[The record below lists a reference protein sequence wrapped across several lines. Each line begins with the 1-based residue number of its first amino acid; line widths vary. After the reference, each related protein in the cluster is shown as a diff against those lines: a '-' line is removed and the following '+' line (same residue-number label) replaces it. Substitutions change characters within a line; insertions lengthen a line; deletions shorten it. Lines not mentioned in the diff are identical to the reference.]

1 MKNLLVQDVI
11 RNYVTHGLRPD
22 DTVSHAIRLM
32 AQARVGAILVVSQDH
47 RLQGIFSERD
57 LLNRVVLPNLSLGDT
72 PLSQVMTPF
81 PVCVDLMDP
90 VEHALD
96 VMDQKGCRHLPV
108 VRSDVPDVAVAML
121 SIRDV
126 YRAHSQGLH
135 AKNLALQS
143 NIDTLQRDVASKDAY
158 IFGAY

>member
-11 RNYVTHGLRPD
+11 RNYVTHTLHPHNAVRD
-22 DTVSHAIRLM
+22 AIRLM
-32 AQARVGAILVVSQDH
+32 AQAQVGAILVVSHDH
-47 RLQGIFSERD
+47 HLQGIFSERD
-57 LLNRVVLPNLSLGDT
+57 LLNRVVLPDLSPSET

-81 PVCVDLMDP
+81 PVCIDLTDP
-90 VEHALD
+90 VERALS

-108 VRSDVPDVAVAML
+108 IQSDRPNIAVAML

-126 YRAHSQGLH
+126 YRAHSQRLH
-135 AKNLALQS
+135 ADNRVLQD
-143 NIDTLQRDVASKDAY
+143 NIATLQRDVALKDAY

>member
-1 MKNLLVQDVI
+1 MRNLLVQDVI
-11 RNYVTHGLRPD
+11 RNYVTHALRPD
-22 DTVSHAIRLM
+22 DVVRDAIRLM
-32 AQARVGAILVVSQDH
+32 AQARVGAILVVNSDH

-57 LLNRVVLPNLSLGDT
+57 LLNRVVLPDLSLT
-72 PLSQVMTPF
+72 ETSLSHVMTHF

-108 VRSDVPDVAVAML
+108 VRSDCPDVAVAML

-126 YRAHSQGLH
+126 YRAHSQRLH
-135 AKNLALQS
+135 ANNLALQS
-143 NIDTLQRDVASKDAY
+143 NIDTLQRDVALKDAY

>member
-11 RNYVTHGLRPD
+11 RNYVTHALRPF
-22 DTVSHAIRLM
+22 DTVRDAIRLM
-32 AQARVGAILVVSQDH
+32 AQARVGAILVVNLDH
-47 RLQGIFSERD
+47 RLEGIFSERD
-57 LLNRVVLPNLSLGDT
+57 LLNRVVLPDFPVGET

-81 PVCVDLMDP
+81 PVCVDLMDT

-108 VRSDVPDVAVAML
+108 VRSDCPDVAVAML

-126 YRAHSQGLH
+126 YRAHSQRLN
-135 AKNLALQS
+135 ADNRVLQD
-143 NIDTLQRDVASKDAY
+143 NIVTLKRDVELKDAY